1 MLGLDGAGKTSILY
15 RMILNEDVTNLTG
28 QKDGFVG
35 LRCGLEPL
43 NIIPGLNLQ
52 ICDLD
57 GSKNARSL
65 WMNYISRQG
74 HKNGR
79 SILRISFQSVFLW
92 PIKSMNGLIWV
103 VDSEDRDRFKESRDE
118 LMNLLQSDCIRGQI
132 PILLLANKQDRKH
145 ALHSSD
151 VARFLEFHKI
161 CTKDEVMIV
170 DAIN

>member
-1 MLGLDGAGKTSILY
+1 MRHIICHSWYRLSALEWWFSKPIKPTEAKVAMLGLDGAGKTSILY

-79 SILRISFQSVFLW
+79 VSNFFLIGIFVVHHKYERTYLGGRLGRQRSFQR
-92 PIKSMNGLIWV
+92 KSWWI
-103 VDSEDRDRFKESRDE
+103 DE
-118 LMNLLQSDCIRGQI
+118 FI
-132 PILLLANKQDRKH
+132 
-145 ALHSSD
+145 
-151 VARFLEFHKI
+151 
-161 CTKDEVMIV
+161 
-170 DAIN
+170 AI